1 MNNQKHNVDSD
12 DEFKILIFPLLLGL
26 FFLVAWFGFH
36 KYISAFYIYIRYLQ
50 LSVPAFLGGFIDI
63 PPFSSAREWVIKY
76 CNPQGVDVFGICAAN
91 FETVKISTIINSTII
106 LNLITLLP
114 VLYIGI
120 KSYKKVGGFHPFLI
134 FKKTPSIK
142 SFMQE
147 KQAEYPHLKMFVNL
161 DLVKKD
167 LSDPVFG
174 MPLSAREF
182 VREHQLISGWQE
194 VSDGRTFIPTLDI
207 EKTKRVL
214 ISQLG
219 TLWTGNNFME
229 LSSSEILMMAI
240 AVPLVAAT
248 DTKLSDDE
256 FYEIKKTS
264 QKMIKFCWDQF
275 QPPEQPKKKS
285 KKHKMTD
292 NNENAESDYA
302 WLKPDINL
310 TEARQIIV
318 RFYKES
324 EYVRK
329 IFKKHAY
336 VSTIIYGLF
345 LEARRL
351 GVLPAAEVRW
361 LRFYDKRMYIII
373 SNIGRPSAHPEGCA
387 IHAHYLYEAAGNVG
401 YAEPMVNKAINALL
415 HQIQS
420 FKYESEH
427 VAMYKISTDKS

>member
-1 MNNQKHNVDSD
+1 MSNQKNNTETD
-12 DEFKILIFPLLLGL
+12 DELKILILPVLMGL
-26 FFLVAWFGFH
+26 SILVLWFGFH
-36 KYISAFYIYIRYLQ
+36 KQISAFYIYVRYVQ
-50 LSVPAFLGGFIDI
+50 LSIPAFIGGVIDI
-63 PPFSSAREWVIKY
+63 PPFSTAREWVVKY
-76 CNPQGVDVFGICAAN
+76 CDPHGIDVFGVCAAN
-91 FETVKISTIINSTII
+91 FESVSISTIIGSSVI
-106 LNLITLLP
+106 LNLMTLLP

-120 KSYKKVGGFHPFLI
+120 KSYRKVGRFHPFLI
-134 FKKTPSIK
+134 FKKTPNIK
-142 SFMQE
+142 SFMLE
-147 KQAEYPHLKMFVNL
+147 KQEEYPHLKMFVNL
-161 DLVKKD
+161 DLVKED

-182 VREHQLISGWQE
+182 VREYQLISGWQE
-194 VSDGRTFIPTLDI
+194 VSGGRTFIPTLDI

-214 ISQLG
+214 VSQLG

-229 LSSSEILMMAI
+229 LSSSEILMMSI

-248 DTKLSDDE
+248 DTKISDE
-256 FYEIKKTS
+256 QFYEIKKVS
-264 QKMIKFCWDQF
+264 HEMIRFCWDQF
-275 QPPEQPKKKS
+275 QPPEKQKKKL
-285 KKHKMTD
+285 KKGE
-292 NNENAESDYA
+292 NNKNDYA
-302 WLKPDINL
+302 WLTPDIDL
-310 TEARQIIV
+310 TEARKIIV

-401 YAEPMVNKAINALL
+401 YAEPMVNKAINALQF
-415 HQIQS
+415 QIQS
-420 FKYESEH
+420 FKYEAEH
-427 VAMYKISTDKS
+427 IAMYKISTDKS

>member
-1 MNNQKHNVDSD
+1 MNNQKQSADSD
-12 DEFKILIFPLLLGL
+12 DEFKILVFPILLGL
-26 FFLVAWFGFH
+26 FLLVLWFGFH
-36 KYISAFYIYIRYLQ
+36 KYISAFYIYVRYIQ
-50 LSVPAFLGGFIDI
+50 LSIPAFLGGFIDI
-63 PPFSSAREWVIKY
+63 PPFSTAREWVVKY
-76 CNPQGVDVFGICAAN
+76 CDPKGVDVFGFCTAK
-91 FETVKISTIINSTII
+91 FDSTKISTIINSTII
-106 LNLITLLP
+106 LNLLTLLP
-114 VLYIGI
+114 VVYIGI
-120 KSYKKVGGFHPFLI
+120 KSYIKVGRFHPLLI

-167 LSDPVFG
+167 LSDPIFG
-174 MPLSAREF
+174 MPLSARDF
-182 VREHQLISGWQE
+182 VKEYQLISGWQE

-264 QKMIKFCWDQF
+264 QTMIKFCWDQF
-275 QPPEQPKKKS
+275 QPPKQKKIKS
-285 KKHKMTD
+285 KKSVGTD
-292 NNENAESDYA
+292 NTENDYA
-302 WLKPDINL
+302 WLTPDIDL
-310 TEARQIIV
+310 TEARNIIV

-427 VAMYKISTDKS
+427 IAMYKLSTDKS